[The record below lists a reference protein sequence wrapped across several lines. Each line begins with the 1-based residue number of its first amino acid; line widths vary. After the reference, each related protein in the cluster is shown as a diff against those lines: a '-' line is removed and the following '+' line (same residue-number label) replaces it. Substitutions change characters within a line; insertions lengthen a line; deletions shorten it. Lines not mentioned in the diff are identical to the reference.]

1 MLDYE
6 GEDFEDVFMQS
17 FQISYDDVF
26 GSTITHELKENGD
39 SIPVT
44 QANKHVCNRLSRNI
58 TSIVRLTNMYVT
70 VYHEILHLQSG

>member
-26 GSTITHELKENGD
+26 GSTITHELKENGEN
-39 SIPVT
+39 IPVT
-44 QANKHVCNRLSRNI
+44 QANKHVCS
-58 TSIVRLTNMYVT
+58 TSKFSTSHICIKM
-70 VYHEILHLQSG
+70 